1 MEENIATKGDTFSP
15 LALAFLGDAVFEI
28 YVREHILKKAN
39 APVDS
44 LHRKA
49 VKYVKASAQCEAFDK
64 IEPHLTEKEL
74 RIFKRGRNAK
84 SNTKAKN
91 AALSEYKKATGFEAL
106 LGYLHINGEISRLN
120 ELLSLATSF
129 E

>member
-1 MEENIATKGDTFSP
+1 MEENLITKGDAFSP

-28 YVREHILKKAN
+28 YIRKHILTKAN
-39 APVDS
+39 TSVNN
-44 LHRKA
+44 LHKKT
-49 VKYVKASAQCEAFDK
+49 VKFVKASAQCDAFDK
-64 IEPHLTEKEL
+64 IESYLTDKEI

-84 SNTKAKN
+84 INTKAKN

-106 LGYLHINGEISRLN
+106 LGYLYINGDLSRLE
-120 ELLSLATSF
+120 ELLKMSADF